1 MGAGA
6 GEKSRAGQKRTGSVT
21 LLSTVKYVLL
31 VEGKADPVPR
41 DGVAAGLLQLLQ
53 GQHALILRLLGDIRH
68 LRAKNTTFFFMLTR
82 QSQENKV
89 VFPMSLILSLT
100 FLKDNQT
107 EFCFR
112 EANRLFW
119 IRNPYPDPNGE
130 FPDPYNSSYVS
141 ASLGYT

>member
-89 VFPMSLILSLT
+89 VFC
-100 FLKDNQT
+100 FL
-107 EFCFR
+107 C
-112 EANRLFW
+112 L
-119 IRNPYPDPNGE
+119 
-130 FPDPYNSSYVS
+130 
-141 ASLGYT
+141 